1 MLPDGREAE
10 ALAIDRYNT
19 RLVDRRDGWL
29 LLEALAARRG
39 SGFIIVPV
47 NTSTVKRATP
57 QQIAL
62 KK

>member
-19 RLVDRRDGWL
+19 RLVNRSDGGL
-29 LLEALAARRG
+29 LSEALAARRG

-47 NTSTVKRATP
+47 NALTVKRATA

-62 KK
+62 